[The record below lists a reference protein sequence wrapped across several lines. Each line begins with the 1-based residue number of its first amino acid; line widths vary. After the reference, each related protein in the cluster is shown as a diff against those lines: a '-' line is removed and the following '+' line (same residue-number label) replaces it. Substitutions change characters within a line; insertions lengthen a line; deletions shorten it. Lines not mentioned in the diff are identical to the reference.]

1 MRYVHVKFRFPPS
14 IRHPM
19 HDFLD
24 GGGEWRSE
32 LLTWRRLDDG
42 TLATLFRVTAA
53 REPYLERL
61 RTVDSIERFEV
72 SPATESAS
80 DDGDGGGNENDG
92 GDGNDGDDDPETFYL
107 KAHETLDGPL
117 DAFLGAFLETEFL
130 SVPPVV
136 YRPDGRLSI
145 GVVGPADQLR
155 GAFSALPDAIDVDV
169 DRIGSYDGGRRLA
182 GVEVTDRQAEALRAA
197 RRIGYYDVP
206 RTGSVADVA
215 DALDCSSSTAGA
227 HLRKA
232 EAALVDAYL
241 DG

>member
-1 MRYVHVKFRFPPS
+1 MRYVHVEFRFPPS

-24 GGGEWRSE
+24 GGEGWRSE

-42 TLATLFRVTAA
+42 TLATLFRITAP

-61 RTVDSIERFEV
+61 RAVDSIERFEV
-72 SPATESAS
+72 GPTSGPAST
-80 DDGDGGGNENDG
+80 DG
-92 GDGNDGDDDPETFYL
+92 TFYL
-107 KAHETLDGPL
+107 RAHETLDGPL

-136 YRPDGRLSI
+136 YRSEGRLSL
-145 GVVGPADQLR
+145 GVVGPPDQLR
-155 GAFSALPDAIDVDV
+155 GALSALPDAIDVDV
-169 DRIGSYDGGRRLA
+169 DRIGSYDGGSRLA

-197 RRIGYYDVP
+197 RRTGYYDVP

-215 DALDCSSSTAGA
+215 DALDCSSSTAGT

>member
-1 MRYVHVKFRFPPS
+1 MRYVHVEFRFPPS

-24 GGGEWRSE
+24 GGDGWRSE

-42 TLATLFRVTAA
+42 TLATLFRVTAP
-53 REPYLERL
+53 RGPYLERL
-61 RTVDSIERFEV
+61 RAVDSIERFEV
-72 SPATESAS
+72 GPPGSSTAD
-80 DDGDGGGNENDG
+80 DDGVVVDDGA
-92 GDGNDGDDDPETFYL
+92 GDESDETFYL
-107 KAHETLDGPL
+107 RAHETLDGPL

-136 YRPDGRLSI
+136 YRSEGRLSL
-145 GVVGPADQLR
+145 GVVGPPEQLR
-155 GAFSALPDAIDVDV
+155 GALSALPDPIDSDI
-169 DRIGSYDGGRRLA
+169 DRIGSYAGGQRLA
-182 GVEVTDRQAEALRAA
+182 GVEVTDRQIEALRAA
-197 RRIGYYDVP
+197 RRVGYYDVP

-232 EAALVDAYL
+232 EATLVDAYL

>member
-1 MRYVHVKFRFPPS
+1 MRYVHVKFQFPPS

-24 GGGEWRSE
+24 GNGEWRSE

-53 REPYLERL
+53 REPYLERV
-61 RTVDSIERFEV
+61 RAVDSIERFAV

-80 DDGDGGGNENDG
+80 GDG
-92 GDGNDGDDDPETFYL
+92 GDGSDGGDDPETFYL

-136 YRPDGRLSI
+136 YRPDGRLSF
-145 GVVGPADQLR
+145 GVVGPPDQLR
-155 GAFSALPDAIDVDV
+155 GALSALPDAIDADV
-169 DRIGSYDGGRRLA
+169 DRIGSYDGGRRIA

-197 RRIGYYDVP
+197 RRVGYYDVP
-206 RTGSVADVA
+206 RTGSIADVA
-215 DALDCSSSTAGA
+215 DAIDCSSSTAGA

-241 DG
+241 DE

>member
-1 MRYVHVKFRFPPS
+1 MRYVHVEFRFPPS

-24 GGGEWRSE
+24 CDEGWRSE

-42 TLATLFRVTAA
+42 TLATLFRVTAP

-61 RTVDSIERFEV
+61 RAVDSIERFEIG
-72 SPATESAS
+72 PASGSAAA
-80 DDGDGGGNENDG
+80 DGDGDG
-92 GDGNDGDDDPETFYL
+92 SDGATAEGDETFYL
-107 KAHETLDGPL
+107 RAHETLDGPL

-136 YRPDGRLSI
+136 YRSEGRLAL
-145 GVVGPADQLR
+145 GVVGPPDQLR
-155 GAFSALPDAIDVDV
+155 GALSALPDAIDVDV
-169 DRIGSYDGGRRLA
+169 DRIGSYDGGSRLA

-197 RRIGYYDVP
+197 RRAGYYDVP

-215 DALDCSSSTAGA
+215 DALDCSSSTAGS